1 METMYFV
8 LGMLS
13 IIGAAIL
20 ATIVW
25 GTLKIVKLLKTI
37 KQHEE
42 WMASNERNV
51 YDNIH
56 RLREDLDR
64 RLEDMDR
71 NGWERVTTLQR
82 ELDARFNTI
91 EREQEKIEEELHRRI
106 SHENEDM
113 MIEINSQITDAVTQS
128 TSYTD
133 KRIDKLIDTYFDV
146 VSAKKQVI
154 KG

>member
-13 IIGAAIL
+13 IIGAAII

-25 GTLKIVKLLKTI
+25 GVVKISKLLKAI
-37 KQHEE
+37 KQQEE
-42 WMASNERNV
+42 WIINNDRSTWES
-51 YDNIH
+51 IH

-64 RLEDMDR
+64 RMDTMDR
-71 NGWERVTTLQR
+71 YGCDRVTDLQR
-82 ELDARFNTI
+82 EMNL
-91 EREQEKIEEELHRRI
+91 KI
-106 SHENEDM
+106 ND
-113 MIEINSQITDAVTQS
+113 QITDAVTQS

-133 KRIDKLIDTYFDV
+133 KRIDKLIDTYFM
-146 VSAKKQVI
+146 VSEAKKQVI

>member
-25 GTLKIVKLLKTI
+25 GTLKIVNLLKTI

-71 NGWERVTTLQR
+71 NGWERVTALQR

-133 KRIDKLIDTYFDV
+133 KRIDKLIDTYFM
-146 VSAKKQVI
+146 VSDAKKQ
-154 KG
+154 K

>member
-25 GTLKIVKLLKTI
+25 GTLKIVNLLKTI

-71 NGWERVTTLQR
+71 NGWERVTALQR

-91 EREQEKIEEELHRRI
+91 EREQEKTEEVLHRRI

-133 KRIDKLIDTYFDV
+133 KRIDKLIDTYFM
-146 VSAKKQVI
+146 VSESKKQ
-154 KG
+154 K

>member
-13 IIGAAIL
+13 IIGAFIL

-25 GTLKIVKLLKTI
+25 GTLKIVNLLKTI

-42 WMASNERNV
+42 WMANNERNV
-51 YDNIH
+51 YDNMH

-64 RLEDMDR
+64 RMDNMDRHANSYVTDLQREMEGMDR
-71 NGWERVTTLQR
+71 NVHKRIDN
-82 ELDARFNTI
+82 ELNDVHMRI
-91 EREQEKIEEELHRRI
+91 EHTHR
-106 SHENEDM
+106 DM
-113 MIEINSQITDAVTQS
+113 DTAINDQITDAVTQS
-128 TSYTD
+128 NSYTD
-133 KRIDKLIDTYFDV
+133 KRIDKLIDTYFIA
-146 VSAKKQVI
+146 SEAKKQVI